1 MPKLKFAN
9 LSFNDLS
16 EDILR
21 CEEQQAEHFPSLR
34 SIVLNATHITWTNV
48 TRILKLLPK

>member
-16 EDILR
+16 EELQSD
-21 CEEQQAEHFPSLR
+21 EEQPERFPSLK
-34 SIVLNATHITWTNV
+34 SIVLNATHITWRNV
-48 TRILKLLPK
+48 VRILKLLPK

>member
-16 EDILR
+16 EDIL
-21 CEEQQAEHFPSLR
+21 CNEYQPDHFPSLK
-34 SIVLNATHITWTNV
+34 SIVLNATHITWRNV